1 MGLRKQTG
9 HAARMANRHLAALRR
24 PCAKAQAQTASC
36 RPGPDSAGPVT
47 VPLGYCTSVAATGPP
62 QRAPAQVCPAA
73 ACTREGP
80 PSERREGLAA
90 PTGQMNRR
98 GWGMENW
105 RAGLLELATPTL
117 DRGGLGGQRGDWAP
131 PTCQPAC
138 SLLRHLAGSHLP
150 ASRAPGPLVSA
161 SWEPIVLAG
170 GHLGCRLLWG
180 SLLGLAAPLLPTSQP
195 LLLLLGRQ

>member
-105 RAGLLELATPTL
+105 RAGLPELATPTL